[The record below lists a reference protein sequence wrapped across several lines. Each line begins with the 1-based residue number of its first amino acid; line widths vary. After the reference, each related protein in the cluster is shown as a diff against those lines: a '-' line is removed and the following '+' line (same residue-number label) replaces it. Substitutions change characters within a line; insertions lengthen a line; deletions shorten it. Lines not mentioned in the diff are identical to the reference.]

1 MLESYGVE
9 YIMLSTDDRNP
20 LAREIGRS
28 EHWKLVY
35 WDDFAKIYVR
45 NNQKN
50 RHVIDS
56 FTYEAI
62 DLEDN
67 MLSFL
72 GDPDQAGRAFLELEH
87 KLQESPNCSKAY
99 GLQGVIYY
107 SMDKL
112 DSAITAYERSLSL
125 NPEQLYLRY
134 HLGIAYEFSGE
145 YEKAI
150 EQYRKEIKRTP
161 YFSDTYDRLGIVYRS
176 LGHVQQA
183 ERFEQKA
190 ERIRQ

>member
-1 MLESYGVE
+1 MG
-9 YIMLSTDDRNP
+9 
-20 LAREIGRS
+20 GS

-45 NNQKN
+45 NNEKN
-50 RHVIDS
+50 RHMIDN

-67 MLSFL
+67 TLSFL
-72 GDPDQAGRAFLELEH
+72 GDPDRTGRALLELEH

-99 GLQGVIYY
+99 GLRGVIYY
-107 SMDKL
+107 SVGEF
-112 DSAITAYERSLSL
+112 DSAITAYEKSLSL

-134 HLGIAYEFSGE
+134 HLGVVYEFSGE

-150 EQYRKEIKRTP
+150 EQYKKEIKRTP
-161 YFSDTYDRLGIVYRS
+161 RFSDTYDRLGVVYRY
-176 LGHVQQA
+176 LGNIQLA

-190 ERIRQ
+190 ERIREKYKSLSSMPQRH